1 VNGQQGGD
9 GGVGKQFLDVRTIT
23 TLPYKIGLGAGY
35 SGSSRSGGIT
45 AFGADNDSDANQ
57 PTFTITVTAG
67 AIATIA
73 VTNGGTGFTVAP
85 LVQIQQHYLQS
96 NGVSPQTPKQGGIGA
111 TATATINGSGVL
123 TAITVTN
130 GGSGYTQN
138 EVEVFMGLCG
148 GHVGAGGA
156 GGSVN
161 MPVGQAAN
169 GAGHGN
175 TNGVQNDHLRPAMFG
190 PGKAGGTTDGQPS
203 SGFAHPGAI
212 IIKSY
217 K

>member
-1 VNGQQGGD
+1 MGS
-9 GGVGKQFLDVRTIT
+9 
-23 TLPYKIGLGAGY
+23 GY
-35 SGSSRSGGIT
+35 SGGGRSGGIT
-45 AFGADNDSDANQ
+45 TFGGDSDSGTTQA
-57 PTFTITVTAG
+57 FTITVTAG

-85 LVQIQQHYLQS
+85 LVSIQS
-96 NGVSPQTPKQGGIGA
+96 NYVGGPKQGGIGA
-111 TATATINGSGVL
+111 TATATINGSGVV

-148 GHVGAGGA
+148 GHPGNGGA
-156 GGSVN
+156 GGSAS
-161 MPVGQAAN
+161 MPSGDAAT

-175 TNGVQNDHLRPAMFG
+175 TNGVQHDHLRPAIFG
-190 PGKAGGTTDGQPS
+190 VGQAGGTSDGIQVT
-203 SGFAHPGAI
+203 GFAVGGAI